1 MGEQGWRSWWFH
13 PLQGIQEKVQ
23 GAGVVPDEQ
32 PYIRIPLPPP
42 EWERYIEEQER
53 RERREKEERA
63 LPSGSSTGSVVIIE
77 I

>member
-1 MGEQGWRSWWFH
+1 
-13 PLQGIQEKVQ
+13 
-23 GAGVVPDEQ
+23 VPDEQ

-53 RERREKEERA
+53 RKRREQEEKA
-63 LPSGSSTGSVVIIE
+63 LPSGSPTGSVVIIE

>member
-1 MGEQGWRSWWFH
+1 M
-13 PLQGIQEKVQ
+13 PY
-23 GAGVVPDEQ
+23 EQ

-53 RERREKEERA
+53 KKRRDKEEKA
-63 LPSGSSTGSVVIIE
+63 LPCGNSTGSVIIIE